1 MNQPKKLDPVVSY
14 SAEAFI
20 PEIDIILD
28 GYVISFHDHK
38 DSSDTH
44 ESLAEFGSQHI
55 GETVYLTDDLEI
67 DSNQFE
73 KPQEDITKKPNRH
86 FSFF

>member
-1 MNQPKKLDPVVSY
+1 MNQPKKLDPNVSY

-28 GYVISFHDHK
+28 GYVMSFHDHK
-38 DSSDTH
+38 DSSDAH
-44 ESLAEFGSQHI
+44 ESLAEYGSQHI
-55 GETVYLTDDLEI
+55 GETVYLTYDIEI

-73 KPQEDITKKPNRH
+73 EPQEKTTEKSVRH